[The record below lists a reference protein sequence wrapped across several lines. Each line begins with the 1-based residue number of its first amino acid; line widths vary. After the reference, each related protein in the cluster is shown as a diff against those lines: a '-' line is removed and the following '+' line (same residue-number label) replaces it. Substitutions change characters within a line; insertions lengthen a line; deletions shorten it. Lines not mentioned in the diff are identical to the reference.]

1 MKKGFYVRL
10 AANNIRK
17 NGKLYIP
24 YLFTCVLSVVMFYVM
39 MSLSLDPAV
48 KKMFAKK
55 EVIVPG
61 RQMKLLRPLQKITPD
76 FILCKI
82 AYHIQKRKIY

>member
-1 MKKGFYVRL
+1 MMKKGFYVRL

-48 KKMFAKK
+48 KKMFAGGTLSLIMRYGTEYLISLEWKNS
-55 EVIVPG
+55 IWD
-61 RQMKLLRPLQKITPD
+61 MCFFWKL
-76 FILCKI
+76 
-82 AYHIQKRKIY
+82 

>member
-48 KKMFAKK
+48 KKMFAG
-55 EVIVPG
+55 E
-61 RQMKLLRPLQKITPD
+61 
-76 FILCKI
+76 
-82 AYHIQKRKIY
+82 H

>member
-48 KKMFAKK
+48 KKMFAGGTLSLIMRYGT
-55 EVIVPG
+55 VI
-61 RQMKLLRPLQKITPD
+61 RY
-76 FILCKI
+76 LCVCVFNVF
-82 AYHIQKRKIY
+82 

>member
-48 KKMFAKK
+48 KKMFAGGCAFSGNYDGGSGKCSAWYSFWYSF
-55 EVIVPG
+55 
-61 RQMKLLRPLQKITPD
+61 Q
-76 FILCKI
+76 
-82 AYHIQKRKIY
+82 

>member
-17 NGKLYIP
+17 NSKLYIP
-24 YLFTCVLSVVMFYVM
+24 YIFTCVLSVVMFYVM

-48 KKMFAKK
+48 KRCLQG
-55 EVIVPG
+55 G
-61 RQMKLLRPLQKITPD
+61 R
-76 FILCKI
+76 
-82 AYHIQKRKIY
+82 

>member
-1 MKKGFYVRL
+1 MMKKGFYVRL

-48 KKMFAKK
+48 KKMFAGGNAEPDH
-55 EVIVPG
+55 EVWN
-61 RQMKLLRPLQKITPD
+61 RDRRY
-76 FILCKI
+76 LCI
-82 AYHIQKRKIY
+82 CVFNVF

>member
-1 MKKGFYVRL
+1 MMKKGFYVRL

-48 KKMFAKK
+48 K
-55 EVIVPG
+55 
-61 RQMKLLRPLQKITPD
+61 RCLQGE
-76 FILCKI
+76 
-82 AYHIQKRKIY
+82 R

>member
-17 NGKLYIP
+17 NSKLYIP
-24 YLFTCVLSVVMFYVM
+24 YIFTCVLSVVMFYVM

-48 KKMFAKK
+48 KKDVCRGDAEPDH
-55 EVIVPG
+55 EVWN
-61 RQMKLLRPLQKITPD
+61 RDRRY
-76 FILCKI
+76 LCI
-82 AYHIQKRKIY
+82 CVFNVF

>member
-24 YLFTCVLSVVMFYVM
+24 YLFTCVLVCYPSR
-39 MSLSLDPAV
+39 
-48 KKMFAKK
+48 
-55 EVIVPG
+55 E
-61 RQMKLLRPLQKITPD
+61 Q
-76 FILCKI
+76 
-82 AYHIQKRKIY
+82 